1 MKTMQ
6 TMATPSKVA
15 QFAPLLIEWQSQ
27 YGRSGLPWQTK
38 NPYQIWLSEIMLQQT
53 QVRTVL
59 NFYEPFLAKFPTVL
73 ALSSAPID
81 DVLALWS
88 GLGYYSRARNLHQA
102 AQQITH
108 EFGGE
113 FPKTRPDLECLAGVG
128 RSTAAAIAVF
138 AFGATETI
146 LDGNVKRVLTRVFG
160 IDGLVKQS
168 STIKQLWTLAESL
181 LPQKANHAQLIS
193 YTQGLMDL
201 GATVCVR
208 SKPLCAS
215 CPMSGLCTAFLEG
228 RTAELPNKAPSKI
241 KPTRYATL
249 LLLQMNGDILL
260 EKRPETGIWGG
271 LWSLPEDVA
280 DEADWQDGDLQMD
293 DFKHTF
299 THYHLIITPKHRL
312 TSTQKC
318 LANQSFFSLE
328 AALALGI
335 PQPVRL
341 LLTQLC
347 PEK

>member
-6 TMATPSKVA
+6 PLPRSAKTAE
-15 QFAPLLIEWQSQ
+15 FAPLLIEWQSQ
-27 YGRSGLPWQTK
+27 HGRSGLPWQTK

-59 NFYEPFLAKFPTVL
+59 NFYELFLAKFPTVQ
-73 ALSSAPID
+73 ALSAAPID

-88 GLGYYSRARNLHQA
+88 GLGYYSRARNLHKA
-102 AQQITH
+102 AQQITSQ
-108 EFGGE
+108 FGGE
-113 FPKTRPDLECLAGVG
+113 LPKARADLEGLAGVG

-160 IDGLVKQS
+160 IYGLVKLAATTQ
-168 STIKQLWTLAESL
+168 QLWTLAESL
-181 LPQKANHAQLIS
+181 LPQKANHAQLIG

-201 GATVCVR
+201 GATVCLR

-249 LLLQMNGDILL
+249 LLLQMNRAILL

-271 LWSLPEDVA
+271 LWSLPENVFD
-280 DEADWQDGDLQMD
+280 DPNWEEGDLQID

-312 TSTQKC
+312 AKSYKT
-318 LANQSFFSLE
+318 LENQSFFSVE
-328 AALALGI
+328 TALGMGI

-341 LLTQLC
+341 LLTQLL
-347 PEK
+347 P

>member
-1 MKTMQ
+1 MV
-6 TMATPSKVA
+6 TPSKVIE
-15 QFAPLLIEWQSQ
+15 FAPLLIQWQSQ

-38 NPYQIWLSEIMLQQT
+38 NPYHVWVSEIMLQQT
-53 QVRTVL
+53 QVCTVL
-59 NFYEPFLAKFPTVL
+59 NFYAPFLAKFPTL
-73 ALSSAPID
+73 QALSSAPID

-88 GLGYYSRARNLHQA
+88 GLGYYSRARNLHKA
-102 AQQITH
+102 AQQIIH
-108 EFGGE
+108 DFGGD
-113 FPKTRPDLECLAGVG
+113 FPKMRIDLERLAGVG

-146 LDGNVKRVLTRVFG
+146 LDGNVKRVLARVFG
-160 IDGLVKQS
+160 VIGLLNAS
-168 STIKQLWTLAESL
+168 STTQQLWTLAESL

-201 GATVCVR
+201 GATVCLR
-208 SKPLCAS
+208 TKPLCAN
-215 CPMSGLCTAFLEG
+215 CPMSGLCTAFLED
-228 RTAELPNKAPSKI
+228 RTAELPNKIPQKV
-241 KPTRYATL
+241 KPVRYATL
-249 LLLQMNGDILL
+249 LLLQMNGNILL

-271 LWSLPEDVA
+271 LWSLPENIS
-280 DEADWQDGDLQMD
+280 DEPDWQEGDLQVN

-328 AALALGI
+328 VALTMGI

-341 LLTQLC
+341 LLTQLYS
-347 PEK
+347 KK